1 VAYAFNNLMDMMDK
15 NKQGSSSS
23 QPQSQSQGLQKN
35 AGTGE
40 GEMSASNTASSAPKS
55 PQDFTKT
62 GATSARTIL
71 DRNKNVQNV
80 GAENR
85 VLGDARSQYSGAQTQ
100 MQNQANDY
108 LKSQGETQ
116 KNIYGAPDA
125 SSVNKAVSGD
135 TDSYSKVLG
144 LLNAK
149 PGKAGDFT
157 ASYKP
162 LAANEYGRSQD
173 LTNPLLSNS
182 SSGYNRGMAAL
193 DSTTLK
199 RGDTQQRIQNQLGQM
214 NTNLENERNAF
225 QRNTQST
232 AQKSLEDTLSNTQKS
247 IRDLLSG
254 SQSNILGTANSR
266 LGGLN
271 AQVAQQAQDEKAK
284 ATSQLQ
290 ADIQNRR
297 SQLQNALRSA
307 SPGSDTSSITNALGE
322 LDKLGGDTGRF
333 IDLSTP
339 QANVSNALSGE
350 EASQLNR
357 ISSLM
362 GTNVPQYAPSELQR
376 GGANVNKNAYDEM
389 MSRILGG
396 VPSNLPAMSNPLGMP
411 QAQTPQMA
419 NAAINAST
427 NRVMNTLPA
436 QVSPQIQPANRDV
449 QDTVRGMLGVASPA
463 KSSSKNKAGSYNP
476 FSTLGMR

>member
-40 GEMSASNTASSAPKS
+40 GEMSASNRVSSAPKS

-135 TDSYSKVLG
+135 TDSYSMVLG

-193 DSTTLK
+193 DS
-199 RGDTQQRIQNQLGQM
+199 
-214 NTNLENERNAF
+214 
-225 QRNTQST
+225 
-232 AQKSLEDTLSNTQKS
+232 
-247 IRDLLSG
+247 IRP
-254 SQSNILGTANSR
+254 
-266 LGGLN
+266 
-271 AQVAQQAQDEKAK
+271 
-284 ATSQLQ
+284 
-290 ADIQNRR
+290 RR
-297 SQLQNALRSA
+297 DQ
-307 SPGSDTSSITNALGE
+307 
-322 LDKLGGDTGRF
+322 TGR
-333 IDLSTP
+333 
-339 QANVSNALSGE
+339 
-350 EASQLNR
+350 
-357 ISSLM
+357 
-362 GTNVPQYAPSELQR
+362 
-376 GGANVNKNAYDEM
+376 
-389 MSRILGG
+389 
-396 VPSNLPAMSNPLGMP
+396 
-411 QAQTPQMA
+411 
-419 NAAINAST
+419 
-427 NRVMNTLPA
+427 
-436 QVSPQIQPANRDV
+436 
-449 QDTVRGMLGVASPA
+449 
-463 KSSSKNKAGSYNP
+463 
-476 FSTLGMR
+476 